1 MSGVCSVG
9 VHWFKCLV
17 ARLVARCFAYFFS
30 KTQQHSNPFFFFFP
44 VFSQLFFIFLYRT
57 LVSYQHFLYY
67 PVMMVARINL
77 YIQGILLLASKEK
90 IEHRSLEIVTLMT
103 FFGWFGTMLACCLS
117 SWQERVAYVAVSHA
131 LAGLLHVQITLSHF
145 AEEVYHGQAYNDDTD
160 EWFRMQVKTTLNID
174 CPEYM
179 DWFHGGLQFQVE
191 HHLWPRLPR
200 HHLREART
208 LTKALCLKHGI
219 EYHECTFWQ
228 GQKRMLSKLYETALE
243 ARQTVRSDGGFYESH
258 IWEGMNAIG

>member
-1 MSGVCSVG
+1 MGTTD
-9 VHWFKCLV
+9 
-17 ARLVARCFAYFFS
+17 AIA
-30 KTQQHSNPFFFFFP
+30 
-44 VFSQLFFIFLYRT
+44 RT

-90 IEHRSLEIVTLMT
+90 IEHRSLEIVTLLT

-200 HHLREART
+200 HNLRRAQQLVKAFCKKHDVTYHNLPWVEAQVELVLHLR
-208 LTKALCLKHGI
+208 KAALKMRASD
-219 EYHECTFWQ
+219 Q
-228 GQKRMLSKLYETALE
+228 PVPSKA
-243 ARQTVRSDGGFYESH
+243 A
-258 IWEGMNAIG
+258 